1 MKTNHDF
8 RCNDVV
14 CLFKYMKKGDDR
26 CRLNNNIAS
35 QIFNEYGIT
44 TCEIGL
50 HQIQYNNIVKQAII
64 TIHQMIREGKRDG
77 NM

>member
-1 MKTNHDF
+1 
-8 RCNDVV
+8 
-14 CLFKYMKKGDDR
+14 MKKGDDR

-50 HQIQYNNIVKQAII
+50 HQVQYNNTVKQAII
-64 TIHQMIREGKRDG
+64 TIHQMIREEKHDG